1 MERDSAVDDR
11 YTDLLDERADPDLAR
26 LIGDLGALYGA
37 PEPPARIAGLTGAEA
52 IATRAALAAG
62 AGERARSPIPLRA
75 PWRVGAIPRRVAVAA
90 AAVLVAVALLAG
102 GVYAVEP
109 LLNSLFHWEPG
120 AGHVFDSHLLQP
132 VHESRQVGDFT
143 VTIQDVYADANRVI
157 IGDTVA
163 VPAGHGYNGFEFI
176 NPVLT
181 DQFGTVLTTRGGYG
195 SGVRGT
201 AGADLV
207 WYDAG
212 PITQHPATLRLH
224 LSADGIGGEVHA
236 GSPDVASFQALG
248 PLAFDF
254 TVPFN
259 AGRVAELHQSQTVG
273 GATVT
278 LERVV
283 VTPSE
288 TRVYLSGVGPG
299 SIATLAVNAW
309 SSDPNQGN
317 ALGPSS
323 GWVTDDG
330 LTTMSY
336 EDALASEHGQWTLT
350 VSVTNAVG
358 AAVPTPFVPGGTSQ
372 KAVWATSGGPWAFHF
387 NVP

>member
-1 MERDSAVDDR
+1 
-11 YTDLLDERADPDLAR
+11 
-26 LIGDLGALYGA
+26 
-37 PEPPARIAGLTGAEA
+37 
-52 IATRAALAAG
+52 
-62 AGERARSPIPLRA
+62 
-75 PWRVGAIPRRVAVAA
+75 
-90 AAVLVAVALLAG
+90 
-102 GVYAVEP
+102 VEP

-176 NPVLT
+176 HPVLT
-181 DQFGTVLTTRGGYG
+181 DQFGTVLSMRGGYG

-212 PITQHPATLRLH
+212 VITQHPTTLRLH
-224 LSADGIGGEVHA
+224 LSADGIGGVEHA
-236 GSPDVASFQALG
+236 GSPDVTSFQRQG
-248 PLAFDF
+248 PLVFDF

-259 AGRVAELHQSQTVG
+259 AGRVAELHQRQTVG

-288 TRVYLSGVGPG
+288 TRVYLSGVGPDA
-299 SIATLAVNAW
+299 IATLAVNGW
-309 SSDPNQGN
+309 TSDPNQN
-317 ALGPSS
+317 HDLGPSM

-336 EDALASEHGQWTLT
+336 EDALAGEHGQWTLT
-350 VSVTNAVG
+350 VALSNAVG
-358 AAVPTPFVPGGTSQ
+358 VAVPTPLVPGGAPQT
-372 KAVWATSGGPWAFHF
+372 APWASSGGPWVFHF